1 MSFSIS
7 PEDLLAFTFKASI
20 GEVVGEVSAQTGAAG
35 GEAPDDAAAK
45 SVTAVEDCRPSIFF
59 SIFLPLHGG
68 EGVITLAPYSADLVR
83 TFPDGIHLFGAFSA
97 GSDEGF
103 SAPSTC
109 KCQKSPSGGVGVA
122 RVCSATSE
130 ASLGRSVASPRLG
143 VKAQ

>member
-1 MSFSIS
+1 MVLLKIVGVSMTFRSFYRFIV
-7 PEDLLAFTFKASI
+7 A
-20 GEVVGEVSAQTGAAG
+20 
-35 GEAPDDAAAK
+35 
-45 SVTAVEDCRPSIFF
+45 R
-59 SIFLPLHGG
+59 
-68 EGVITLAPYSADLVR
+68 VITLVAYSADLVR

-109 KCQKSPSGGVGVA
+109 KCQKSPSGGVGAA

-143 VKAQ
+143 VKTQ